1 MFKPIEKIKTIEVN
15 TTDLPTKV
23 KQVIEKQREES
34 TSKSKSTFG
43 PIRASARISAK
54 NSRIFD
60 TDSLV
65 NDMNERPLGNL
76 WLNNIILIKEDLLDE
91 EDTDDYENN
100 IPSNLIE
107 DFLNND
113 PTNWDEQTKEEKV
126 NDLLTRVHVSELK
139 IKILPLLNQYCKVFR
154 RELPNEPAKIE
165 PMKLTLIQGSE

>member
-65 NDMNERPLGNL
+65 NDMNERQLGNL
-76 WLNNIILIKEDLLDE
+76 WLNNIILTKEDLLDE
-91 EDTDDYENN
+91 EDTEDYEDD
-100 IPSNLIE
+100 IPSNPIE
-107 DFLNND
+107 EFLNNN

-126 NDLLTRVHVSELK
+126 KAEPRCLSHPDEARDKSHEPKSFK
-139 IKILPLLNQYCKVFR
+139 IPTMPSFSCG
-154 RELPNEPAKIE
+154 
-165 PMKLTLIQGSE
+165 KLYQISKRM